1 MYECVRCGHV
11 FKLKTDLKRHYN
23 RKKICKTLHQDYS
36 KDEMMNILDK
46 SFQCQNCGKIFISK
60 YTLNN
65 HKKNRICI
73 KNELINIFPCDICG
87 KKYFDKN
94 DYDNHI
100 KTHNNSSNKTIVINN
115 YNYTNYNIMM
125 VNNFGKENINY
136 LTNQEYMNQLFNFN
150 MDINKLNNTEKN
162 KINSIN
168 LRDIMNDLYFNEE
181 HKENNNIYP
190 VNIKNGIYK
199 VKIGDEYL
207 KKDADFLFNN
217 VLNKIVNIYQLLLDK
232 KIDDDDKFIK
242 IKDNLIK
249 LVDYMN
255 MDNIQYHNKN
265 SKESEKIK
273 KFLRKSLD
281 MLASDYKEKNNFQ
294 I

>member
-36 KDEMMNILDK
+36 KDEMINILDK

-249 LVDYMN
+249 LVDYIN

>member
-23 RKKICKTLHQDYS
+23 RKKMCKTLNQDYS

-46 SFQCQNCGKIFISK
+46 SFQCQNCGKIFTSK

-73 KNELINIFPCDICG
+73 KNELTNIFPCDTCG
-87 KKYFDKN
+87 KKYFNKN

-100 KTHNNSSNKTIVINN
+100 KTHTNSSNKTIVINN

-242 IKDNLIK
+242 IKDSLIK

-255 MDNIQYHNKN
+255 MGNIQDNKN
-265 SKESEKIK
+265 IKESEKIK

>member
-23 RKKICKTLHQDYS
+23 RKKICKTLNKDYN

-46 SFQCQNCGKIFISK
+46 SFQCQNCEKIFTSK

-73 KNELINIFPCDICG
+73 KNELTNIFSCDTCG

-94 DYDNHI
+94 DYENHI
-100 KTHNNSSNKTIVINN
+100 KIHNNLSNKTIVINN

-150 MDINKLNNTEKN
+150 MDINELNNTEKN

-232 KIDDDDKFIK
+232 KIDNDDKFIK

-255 MDNIQYHNKN
+255 MGNIPDNKN
-265 SKESEKIK
+265 IKESDKIK

>member
-1 MYECVRCGHV
+1 M
-11 FKLKTDLKRHYN
+11 
-23 RKKICKTLHQDYS
+23 
-36 KDEMMNILDK
+36 
-46 SFQCQNCGKIFISK
+46 
-60 YTLNN
+60 
-65 HKKNRICI
+65 
-73 KNELINIFPCDICG
+73 
-87 KKYFDKN
+87 
-94 DYDNHI
+94 
-100 KTHNNSSNKTIVINN
+100 
-115 YNYTNYNIMM
+115 
-125 VNNFGKENINY
+125 NNFGKENINY

-242 IKDNLIK
+242 IKDSLIK

-255 MDNIQYHNKN
+255 MGNIQDNKN
-265 SKESEKIK
+265 IKESEKIK

-281 MLASDYKEKNNFQ
+281 MLASDFKEKNNFQ

>member
-23 RKKICKTLHQDYS
+23 RKKICKTLNKDYS

-46 SFQCQNCGKIFISK
+46 SFQCQNCEKIFTSK

-73 KNELINIFPCDICG
+73 KNELTNIFSCDTCG

-94 DYDNHI
+94 DYENHI
-100 KTHNNSSNKTIVINN
+100 KIHNNLSNKTIVINN

-150 MDINKLNNTEKN
+150 MDINELNNTEKN

-232 KIDDDDKFIK
+232 KIDNDDKFIK

-255 MDNIQYHNKN
+255 MGNIPDNKN
-265 SKESEKIK
+265 IKESDKIK